1 MTNNRYFVIQW
12 TGAWGMETPCIINA
26 NSRGECWKKILHN
39 RQEYNENTNCL
50 SAVFFDLECKY
61 VSIQLHDNTIEWIF
75 DTNSEKNDTGKYG
88 YSLYIK
94 NMIEQFADEH
104 HLENRYE
111 WTYQT
116 FKQIYNDL
124 VRLFFRDNHIGTVY
138 LTDITVLKIGKGE
151 HRDWITYTW
160 ADSDKRVKSS
170 NIDPIDFTFTMNNH
184 RTQDDND
191 EFFQI
196 SYKLSELEV
205 VN

>member
-1 MTNNRYFVIQW
+1 MTNNRYFVIQFHS
-12 TGAWGMETPCIINA
+12 AAGMQTPCIINA
-26 NSRGECWKKILHN
+26 NNRGECWKKLLHKI
-39 RQEYNENTNCL
+39 QEYVNEDTDCL
-50 SAVFFDLECKY
+50 SSYLFDLESKY

-75 DTNSEKNDTGKYG
+75 EKNNNAI
-88 YSLYIK
+88 YIK

-116 FKQIYNDL
+116 FGQVYNDL
-124 VRLFFRDNHIGTVY
+124 VRLFFRDNHIGSVY
-138 LTDITVLKIGKGE
+138 LTDIAVLKIGKGE

-160 ADSDKRVKSS
+160 ADSDERVKNS

-184 RTQDDND
+184 TTQDDND
-191 EFFQI
+191 EFYQI